1 MSPPGDEMTKLVPSI
16 RVTALPDTPPRP
28 AWDAMLH
35 PLAISYPCSAGPRPN
50 CSLGVDQS
58 SADLAVHRPL
68 ENGHVFVDHPTQ
80 REPLFGRPAAVIAIE
95 LRNTPDSVDELGF
108 VRADETGNA
117 VFDDLWCRSV
127 RSRDDRR
134 PTGERLD
141 HHHAEWLRPLDRIEK
156 HRRSAEEIHLRVVIH
171 FADVLDVGAEHRL
184 QRRLEVVDLDRLAP
198 FAGDAKRYPRSSR
211 DVGGDVR
218 PLRRIQPSKEE
229 RVPP

>member
-35 PLAISYPCSAGPRPN
+35 PLAISSPCSVGPRPN

-58 SADLAVHRPL
+58 SADLAVRRTL
-68 ENGHVFVDHPTQ
+68 EHGHVFVDHPPE
-80 REPLFGRPAAVIAIE
+80 REPLLSRSTAIVAIE
-95 LRNTPDSVDELGF
+95 LRNTPDGVDELGF
-108 VRADETGNA
+108 VRADETGDA
-117 VFDDLWCRSV
+117 VFDDLGCSPV
-127 RSRDDRR
+127 GSCDDRR
-134 PTGERLD
+134 AAGERFD
-141 HHHAEWLRPLDRIEK
+141 HHHAEWLRPLDRVEE
-156 HRRSAEEIHLRVVIH
+156 HRRSAKEIHLRVVIH
-171 FADVLDVGAEHRL
+171 FADVLDVSTEHRL

-218 PLRRIQPSKEE
+218 PLRRIQPPKEE
-229 RVPP
+229 RVPA